1 MTKREFINEILA
13 LNPNMH
19 KVGSSDVWMGSPALV
34 PEANG
39 FKMVNMTVTVPAGAK
54 LQDRCIVRDG
64 IRIKIWQP

>member
-19 KVGSSDVWMGSPALV
+19 KVGNSDVWMGNPALV
-34 PEANG
+34 PTANG

-54 LQDRCIVRDG
+54 LQDRCIVSDG
-64 IRIKIWQP
+64 IKIRIWQP